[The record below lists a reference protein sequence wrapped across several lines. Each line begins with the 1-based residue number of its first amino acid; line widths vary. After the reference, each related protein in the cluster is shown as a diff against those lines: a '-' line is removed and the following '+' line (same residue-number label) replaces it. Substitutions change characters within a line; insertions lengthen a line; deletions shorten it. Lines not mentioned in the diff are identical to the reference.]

1 MDESTDLVE
10 RCRALE
16 DERLAALPL
25 DKLYAVMAQKKF
37 LADRQFMAKEVK
49 RNAPVTR
56 FRNWR
61 AKHGQ
66 VK

>member
-1 MDESTDLVE
+1 MDESNNLEE
-10 RCRALE
+10 RMVLLE
-16 DERLAALPL
+16 NERLAALPL
-25 DKLYAVMAQKKF
+25 DKLYATMAQKKF
-37 LADRQFMAKEVK
+37 LADRQFMAKEAK
-49 RNAPVTR
+49 RNTPITR